1 VNRDQVKGRAKE
13 VAGKVQRKV
22 GEALGSTR
30 QQVKGFAKQMEGK
43 VQGFV
48 GKVRN
53 DAETKGTDEK

>member
-1 VNRDQVKGRAKE
+1 MNRDQVKGRAKE